1 MMSKMGWID
10 FSLDDRNK
18 VSNVLS
24 LVSEEGTLDELG
36 IGQIRDAYSDA
47 LFLGISTIQTRAKYF
62 ITIPRIIRDF
72 QTLPLSKQKNGLQDY
87 LKKVENEVARLLV
100 RVHGEDADSGGIIGR
115 TRINSGGVDRR
126 PSVIYWNGL
135 RTFDIIKTKLSL
147 ADFCHHID
155 TTAHTQIGLV
165 DTYEGTDDKDSLH
178 HDNVVYLPDKSI
190 NWLETLN
197 LKLTKTEAKFL
208 RDKLTATPAIQD
220 TVLSQVA
227 SHSDLMN
234 SVLDSETDK
243 VFPFDLLTELLLK
256 SPKVSEQCKQNITLA
271 NQFSLAIEGP
281 HIRYN
286 ILAAQFNSF
295 DDKVKQ
301 YEQEYLTWQDK
312 VKSLQLFN
320 QQSANTWLSI
330 KNQGTINLIKS
341 KTRNFIIDFSSLMQ
355 SKNMSTK
362 EIDQLVQRQAENNK
376 GPRSLLK
383 KKLNNNDWIGI
394 RRLDYRW
401 STAKVILNDIRGGL
415 NA

>member
-1 MMSKMGWID
+1 MSKIGWID

-18 VSNVLS
+18 VSSVLS
-24 LVSEEGTLDELG
+24 LASEEGTLDELG

-62 ITIPRIIRDF
+62 ITIPRVIRDF
-72 QTLPLSKQKNGLQDY
+72 QALPLSKQKNGLQDY
-87 LKKVENEVARLLV
+87 LKKVENDVARLLV
-100 RVHGEDADSGGIIGR
+100 GAHGEDADSGGIIGR
-115 TRINSGGVDRR
+115 TRIDRDGR

-147 ADFCHHID
+147 ADFCRHID
-155 TTAHTQIGLV
+155 ASAHTQIGLV
-165 DTYEGTDDKDSLH
+165 DTYEGADDKDSMYQ
-178 HDNVVYLPDKSI
+178 DNLVDLPDKPN
-190 NWLETLN
+190 NWLEALN
-197 LKLTKTEAKFL
+197 LRLTKTEAKFL
-208 RDKLTATPAIQD
+208 RDKLTATSAIQN
-220 TVLSQVA
+220 TVLAQVA

-234 SVLDSETDK
+234 SVLDSEADK
-243 VFPFDLLTELLLK
+243 LFPFDLLTELLLK
-256 SPKVSEQCKQNITLA
+256 SPKVSKQCKQNINLA

-312 VKSLQLFN
+312 VKSLNLFN
-320 QQSANTWLSI
+320 QQSAISWLSI
-330 KNQGTINLIKS
+330 INQGATNLIKP
-341 KTRNFIIDFSSLMQ
+341 KAKDFIIGFSSLIQ
-355 SKNMSTK
+355 SNESTK
-362 EIDQLVQRQAENNK
+362 VIDQLVRRRADNNK

-383 KKLNNNDWIGI
+383 KKQNNNNWIGI

-401 STAKVILNDIRGGL
+401 STAKVILKDIREGL